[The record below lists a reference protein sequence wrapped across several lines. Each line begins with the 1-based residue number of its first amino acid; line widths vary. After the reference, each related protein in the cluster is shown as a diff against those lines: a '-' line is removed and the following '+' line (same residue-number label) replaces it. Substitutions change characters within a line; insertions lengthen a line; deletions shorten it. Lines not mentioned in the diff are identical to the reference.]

1 MPYIRQEDRIR
12 AAKLPETPG
21 ELNYAI
27 TIMVQEF
34 LTKVGITYA
43 TLSVAVGALECAKL
57 ELVRRVINPYE
68 DRKCKE
74 NGDVY

>member
-1 MPYIRQEDRIR
+1 MPYIRQDDRIR

-27 TIMVQEF
+27 TMLCVDYLAQASES
-34 LTKVGITYA
+34 YA
-43 TLSVAVGALECAKL
+43 QYNTIIGALECAKL
-57 ELVRRVINPYE
+57 EMYRRRVASYE
-68 DRKCKE
+68 TKKWCE